1 MLSII
6 ISIAAIL
13 LCVAVLNFL
22 KYFFISKMRIDDR
35 DQKKKPK
42 LTTLEVLTLLR
53 DLKPF
58 PISVHKGWKLHSFRH
73 NSRVWWQEISV
84 NSKSSS
90 VNVYAVYT
98 KTKIPAQLVLQILK
112 DVSKT
117 SSWKPGCLATSII
130 SPPLESEAGSRLKGT
145 MGNLPVQH
153 DIVIEE
159 TSPDTTQGYGI
170 WSLISSENR
179 SLQTIQKEHR
189 RYWHREDNGVCW
201 HLQMCESHQE
211 WLFFLAQPVEDVDE
225 CLLTVLGY
233 QDRDNHFTTAS
244 YVSEALSSLTEYFHY
259 RKLVATP
266 LVDIKLPTARPVTRS
281 YSSSEDVT
289 SPGRRMFLRFR
300 SLVER
305 PSIGAEKTYSPKQ
318 QILRSA
324 SILKHNSPTLSNG
337 LDVNKPLSDKLKTS
351 SLDRRVDM
359 PKLATVKDKNWNNQ
373 SDSEKSENSTSNKT
387 DIGESHAVMEERKN
401 EINSSSNG
409 SAVFHDA
416 NNDSDISGS
425 DNEEDNGKEK
435 EEDMDSILDADIN
448 AEEEFEKSM
457 KTFSEDIHHIVH
469 ANQTA
474 AELLAVA
481 LQASNIDLSKSVQ
494 DQVINSGGWMFCGL
508 DNDVVVLKKVSIK
521 ENLHSYLG
529 KGIIQ
534 ADPRAVWNAIKNPR
548 TKFTYDDSLKKVD
561 VLEKVSDSIKTV
573 YYYHE
578 VLQLFKTECCD
589 MIVMQ
594 SEKVDSG
601 EKYIL
606 SFQSTEKS
614 GVSLPEN
621 TTRVKVLPSGWI
633 LEPVSKDKKIFTMVT
648 YIMQIDFGDM
658 PMRAD
663 RSPYEDLIS
672 KQPMSIAYLR
682 QYLRGCVYPK

>member
-1 MLSII
+1 MYNLI
-6 ISIAAIL
+6 ISVVAVL

-42 LTTLEVLTLLR
+42 LSTYEVLTLLR

-73 NSRVWWQEISV
+73 NSRVWCQEISV

-90 VNVYAVYT
+90 VDVYAAYT

-112 DVSKT
+112 DISKT
-117 SSWKPGCLATSII
+117 SSWKPGCLATSIT
-130 SPPLESEAGSRLKGT
+130 SRPMESEAGIRTKST

-159 TSPDTTQGYGI
+159 TSPDTTHSYGI
-170 WSLISSENR
+170 WSLISHENR
-179 SLQTIQKEHR
+179 SLQTVQKEHR

-211 WLFFLAQPVEDVDE
+211 WLFFLAQPVEDVEE

-233 QDRDNHFTTAS
+233 QDRENRITTAS
-244 YVSEALSSLTEYFHY
+244 YVSEALSSFTEYIQY
-259 RKLVATP
+259 RKLAATP
-266 LVDIKLPTARPVTRS
+266 LVEIKLPSPRSEKVLRS

-289 SPGRRMFLRFR
+289 SPGRKMFLRFR
-300 SLVER
+300 SLVEK
-305 PSIGAEKTYSPKQ
+305 PSFGADKLYSPKQ
-318 QILRSA
+318 QIIRSA
-324 SILKHNSPTLSNG
+324 SILKHNSPTFSNG
-337 LDVNKPLSDKLKTS
+337 LDINKSVSDTLKTS
-351 SLDRRVDM
+351 SLDRRKDM
-359 PKLATVKDKNWNNQ
+359 PKLATIKDANVNNNEDDDI
-373 SDSEKSENSTSNKT
+373 SGNSASNKT
-387 DIGESHAVMEERKN
+387 VIDARHADMEERKN
-401 EINSSSNG
+401 EINSSSSG
-409 SAVFHDA
+409 SAVFQEA
-416 NNDSDISGS
+416 QSVSDSSASETGGGRVDV
-425 DNEEDNGKEK
+425 EK
-435 EEDMDSILDADIN
+435 ERKEDIDRILDADIN
-448 AEEEFEKSM
+448 AEEEFEKSTENLL
-457 KTFSEDIHHIVH
+457 KSTDSKEDIYHIVQ

-481 LQASNIDLSKSVQ
+481 LQASNIDLSKSVH
-494 DQVINSGGWMFCGL
+494 DQVVNSGGW
-508 DNDVVVLKKVSIK
+508 I
-521 ENLHSYLG
+521 YLG

-561 VLEKVSDSIKTV
+561 VLEKVSDSIKIV

-594 SEKVDSG
+594 SERVDSG

-606 SFQSTEKS
+606 AFQSTERS
-614 GVSLPEN
+614 GVTLPEN

-633 LEPVSKDKKIFTMVT
+633 LEPVSKEKKIFTMVT

-658 PMRAD
+658 PLRAD
-663 RSPYEDLIS
+663 KSPFEDLIS

-682 QYLRGCVYPK
+682 QYLRGCVYHK